1 MKLKPVTVLLALIG
15 AIFILGCITPE
26 PRITEAE
33 SKEIARDFVE
43 NSPTY
48 QFDGFDLEYNQTVV
62 LRCPYC
68 WMFVFD
74 FKSRHAGYG
83 NRTGQVLAQV
93 ITPHTAVVTVI
104 NGTITSA
111 ILDDRWDM
119 LTQTPVSEFDSPGEA
134 QAVETA
140 KTYVMNTDDYKN
152 YNGRN
157 LSVTNV
163 IQARCPGCWQ
173 IELEFYLTSEK
184 DPERTDRAT
193 VKITLENWEVVDV
206 LYAQGGMSSEQLTF
220 EEAMVI
226 AQNGECGREGTLTG
240 NYVHNEDMRTWWIDL
255 DLYTEREGCNPA
267 CVV

>member
-1 MKLKPVTVLLALIG
+1 MKLKLVTVLLALIG
-15 AIFILGCITPE
+15 AFFILGCMTPE
-26 PRITEAE
+26 PGITEAE
-33 SKEIARDFVE
+33 SKEIAREFVE

-68 WMFVFD
+68 WMFVFE

-111 ILDDRWDM
+111 VLDDRWDM
-119 LTQTPVSEFDSPGEA
+119 LTQT
-134 QAVETA
+134 
-140 KTYVMNTDDYKN
+140 
-152 YNGRN
+152 
-157 LSVTNV
+157 
-163 IQARCPGCWQ
+163 
-173 IELEFYLTSEK
+173 YLTESKLSIE
-184 DPERTDRAT
+184 A
-193 VKITLENWEVVDV
+193 
-206 LYAQGGMSSEQLTF
+206 
-220 EEAMVI
+220 AMVI
-226 AQNGECGREGTLTG
+226 AQNGECVQEETLTG
-240 NYVHNEDMRTWWIDL
+240 NYVHNEDTRTWWIDL